1 MTEVVP
7 PLIYNPP
14 NTGPVP
20 PLTVVFFSVRSPS
33 FPHGKNPEGK
43 RTCSSSDRAVVTCN
57 DDVTADGWEPGRAIN
72 RIVEC
77 GQPLSAA
84 PRQHN
89 RIRATA
95 FSAIATGGCVVVG
108 RHNSSHQRTA
118 YTDVDGGS

>member
-1 MTEVVP
+1 
-7 PLIYNPP
+7 
-14 NTGPVP
+14 VP

-33 FPHGKNPEGK
+33 FLHGKNPEGK

-57 DDVTADGWEPGRAIN
+57 DDVTADDRQPAGAID

-89 RIRATA
+89 RIGATA
-95 FSAIATGGCVVVG
+95 LSTIATGGGVVVG
-108 RHNSSHQRTA
+108 SIDGSDQGTRPA
-118 YTDVDGGS
+118 YVDGGR